1 MRSLRRCSA
10 MKSIAL
16 ILEDEYFLADELSFL
31 ISQRYDVETLIVSK
45 QSEALSKLTPDIKM
59 ALLDINTEDGA
70 SFKVA
75 EKLIELNIP
84 FIFISGRDPKNV
96 PENLQS
102 KPFLKKPFL
111 PSQLFKMLNGL
122 ETNK

>member
-1 MRSLRRCSA
+1 MAS
-10 MKSIAL
+10 MAL

-31 ISQRYDVETLIVSK
+31 ISQKYGFETLIVSK
-45 QSEALSKLTPDIKM
+45 QSEALSKLTSDVTM

-75 EKLIELNIP
+75 EKLMDLKIP
-84 FIFISGRDPKNV
+84 FIFISGVEQKHV
-96 PENLQS
+96 PEKFKL

-111 PSQLFKMLNGL
+111 PSELFRMLNGL
-122 ETNK
+122 ESTKHNNAV